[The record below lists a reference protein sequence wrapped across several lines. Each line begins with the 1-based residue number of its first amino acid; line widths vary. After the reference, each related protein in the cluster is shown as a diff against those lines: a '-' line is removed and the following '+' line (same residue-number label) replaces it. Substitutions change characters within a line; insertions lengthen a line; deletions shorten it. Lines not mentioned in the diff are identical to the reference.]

1 VFVKIYYFNNIM
13 KSNNNFLFNHFSF
26 DNYEETEEINRQFDD
41 DERYAYDYYSVESD
55 NSDYY
60 EDYENDLDDCFDRE
74 LEGWNG

>member
-1 VFVKIYYFNNIM
+1 M